1 MITVT
6 VDDVQADFSNLL
18 IRVINGEQVVI
29 SKAGKPIAMLTPIG
43 QTTTQRVP
51 GNDAGKVVI
60 KDNFDDPLPEFDL

>member
-6 VDDVQADFSNLL
+6 VDDIQTNLPNLL
-18 IRVINGEQVVI
+18 IRVIDGEKVII
-29 SKAGKPIAMLTPIG
+29 SKAGKPVAMLMPIG
-43 QTTTQRVP
+43 QTAAPRIP